1 MTINPIGVAVPVFFL
16 LMAVEFFFSWRQKRQ
31 IYRLNDTLVDLGC
44 GVGEQII
51 GLFAKLFKIAIFT
64 FVSETFGLLNWSTDT
79 ALTWIVGFI
88 GVDFFYYWYHRFSHR
103 VNFAWATHVVHH
115 QSEDYNF
122 AVALRQPWFTQFYS
136 WIFYLPLALL
146 GIPAMVYVISF
157 SFNLLYQF
165 LLHTRLVST
174 LGPCEWL
181 MNTPSHHRVHHG
193 VEEKYLDKNYGGVL
207 IVWDR
212 IFGTF
217 EPEEE
222 EPTYGILK
230 PLPTWNPLWANVQ
243 PFVALAKRAWNT
255 HGLLNKLWMWFAP
268 PAWEPGK
275 GEVIPAFP
283 PQGRDYDRD
292 NKAMHSY
299 LLFQLFPLVA
309 VMTWLLLFEKDIDL
323 ALKISLALF
332 LILTMVSWSA
342 LVEGRSWGPL
352 SESSRLVLLLVY
364 GGLAYYL
371 VPTTMFACL
380 ALVSFLLSAGSLVWL
395 KRSWVAIVD

>member
-1 MTINPIGVAVPVFFL
+1 MTLNPIGVAVPLFFL
-16 LMAVEFFFSWRQKRQ
+16 FMVVEFFIAHKQKRQ
-31 IYRLNDTLVDLGC
+31 IYRLNDALADIGC

-51 GLFAKLFKIAIFT
+51 GLFAKIFKVAIFT
-64 FVSETFGLLNWSTDT
+64 FVSERFGLFSWSTESVW
-79 ALTWIVGFI
+79 TWIVGFV
-88 GVDFFYYWYHRFSHR
+88 GADFFYYWYHRFSHR

-115 QSEDYNF
+115 QSEEYNF

-136 WIFYLPLALL
+136 WAFYIPLALL
-146 GIPAMVYVISF
+146 GMPAIVYVISF

-165 LLHTRLVST
+165 LLHTRLVKT
-174 LGPCEWL
+174 LGVFEWL

-193 VEEKYLDKNYGGVL
+193 VEEKYLDKNYGGVF

-217 EPEEE
+217 EPEKE

-230 PLPTWNPLWANVQ
+230 PLKTWNPLWANVQ
-243 PFVALAKRAWNT
+243 PFADLLKRSW
-255 HGLLNKLWMWFAP
+255 HMQGINKLWLWFAP

-275 GEVIPAFP
+275 GEVIPTFP
-283 PQGRDYDRD
+283 PPGRDYDRD
-292 NKAMHSY
+292 NKVMHSY
-299 LLFQLFPLVA
+299 LYFQQLPLVL
-309 VMTWLLLFEKDIDL
+309 VMTWLLLFEKDIDM

-342 LVEGRSWGPL
+342 LVEGRSWAPL

-364 GGLAYYL
+364 GGLAYSL

-380 ALVSFLLSAGSLVWL
+380 ALVSFLLSAGSLFWL
-395 KRSWVAIVD
+395 KRSWVAMTD